1 MEQRTGLQVRKY
13 SIWERLSDI
22 FQIEPQT
29 PGPSGAFQISSTI
42 LPTIDAERQLW
53 ENGLYEETKLYT
65 NGQIDPVVFSTGM
78 IPEGELWLAY
88 VIDVECLSG
97 GTQSLT
103 SIQLQG
109 TSDGGAGA
117 KVTIGGTQALANHT
131 HYVSE
136 WPGGIQLPPN
146 TNVYANID
154 GVIGSGGDVTLRV
167 WHMKT
172 PQSSLIKRPPF

>member
-1 MEQRTGLQVRKY
+1 VEQRTGLQVRKY

-29 PGPSGAFQISSTI
+29 PGPSGMFQISSTI
-42 LPTIDAERQLW
+42 QPVIDAERQLW
-53 ENGLYEETKLYT
+53 ENGFYTETVPYT
-65 NGQIDPVVFSTGM
+65 NGQVTPEVFKGSM

-88 VIDVECLSG
+88 IIDVEITSGSQELTEVTLSG
-97 GTQSLT
+97 L
-103 SIQLQG
+103 
-109 TSDGGAGA
+109 SDSGAVGS
-117 KVTIGGTQALANHT
+117 VTIGGTHALLAKT

-136 WPGGIQLPPN
+136 WPGGILLPPN
-146 TNVYANID
+146 TIVTAHIN
-154 GVIGSGGDVTLRV
+154 GVAGSGGNINLAI